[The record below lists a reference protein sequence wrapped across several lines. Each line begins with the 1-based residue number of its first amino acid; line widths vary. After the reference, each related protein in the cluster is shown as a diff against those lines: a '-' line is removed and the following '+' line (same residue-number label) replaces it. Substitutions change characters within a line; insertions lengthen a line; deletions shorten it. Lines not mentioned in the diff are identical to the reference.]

1 MLIPNHLG
9 IIIDGNRRWARAH
22 GMPPWKGHWFGAKK
36 LENFLKWCLE
46 LKVPQVS
53 VYTLSTENL
62 KRPKRELDELF
73 KIFYTYLDKWEK
85 GEADFLKKYRV
96 KIRFVG
102 DLERLPPKLV
112 KLMGKIMQK
121 TAKYQKRVINFLI
134 AYGGKF
140 EITQAIR
147 AIVEECIKAGRVE
160 ITEKDVEEK
169 LLVKEPVDLLIR
181 TGGEKRLS
189 NFLLWQSSYAEIIVI
204 NTLFPD
210 FKKREFINCLREY
223 SRRQRRFGR

>member
-1 MLIPNHLG
+1 
-9 IIIDGNRRWARAH
+9 
-22 GMPPWKGHWFGAKK
+22 MPPWKGHWFGAKK
-36 LENFLKWCLE
+36 LEKFLKWCLE
-46 LKVPQVS
+46 LNIPQVS

-62 KRPKRELDELF
+62 KRPKRELNELF

-112 KLMGKIMQK
+112 RLMGKIMQK
-121 TAKYQKRVINFLI
+121 TAKYQKRIINFLI

-140 EITQAIR
+140 EITQAVK
-147 AIVEECIKAGRVE
+147 ALVEECIKTGKIE
-160 ITEKDVEEK
+160 ISEKDLEEK

-189 NFLLWQSSYAEIIVI
+189 NFLPWQTTYSELIFLKKYW
-204 NTLFPD
+204 PD
-210 FKKREFINCLREY
+210 FEKRDLVRCIQEFNRRE
-223 SRRQRRFGR
+223 RRFGK

>member
-1 MLIPNHLG
+1 
-9 IIIDGNRRWARAH
+9 
-22 GMPPWKGHWFGAKK
+22 MPPWKGHWFGAKK
-36 LENFLKWCLE
+36 LEKFLKWCLE
-46 LKVPQVS
+46 LNIPQVS

-73 KIFYTYLDKWEK
+73 KIFYTYLDKWER

-112 KLMGKIMQK
+112 KLMGKIVQK
-121 TAKYQKRVINFLI
+121 TAKYQKRIINFLI

-140 EITQAIR
+140 EITQAVK
-147 AIVEECIKAGRVE
+147 ALVEECIKTGKIE
-160 ITEKDVEEK
+160 ISEKDVEEK

-189 NFLLWQSSYAEIIVI
+189 NFLPWQTTYSELIFLKKYW
-204 NTLFPD
+204 PD
-210 FKKREFINCLREY
+210 FEKRDLIRCIKEFNRRE
-223 SRRQRRFGR
+223 RRFGK